1 MCAARVLYTPPRM
14 RRRWPR
20 LVPFLLAALVAA
32 GGADAQPSL
41 LHEFIPPDAKDDL
54 AFAATTSDGDLPAAI
69 QTPSGPVPAP
79 DTKKPPTPND
89 HVYSSSTADD
99 GPDSTYEPD
108 RDTRKPNVERYDDP
122 FSPATAPFKRLRAYD
137 AVASDYSLRV
147 RSRALKAIP
156 VGGTLHAGDETF
168 YGDLSVDLLPDE
180 PVRLPT
186 VGPDARVL
194 RAHVN
199 PEAQVEF
206 LRDGADNWFVRGKI
220 RQRVRIIE
228 QLAVARS
235 VFGSPFADPDWSD
248 LGLFVEA
255 PPVAHLSAFE
265 EVARTIGISRAMR
278 PRDVLNR
285 MVEYHRSFE
294 PSDDPPRGRGDIYL
308 DLSIS
313 KKGVC
318 RHRAFAFL
326 VTALYIGLPARMV
339 VNEAHAWVEV
349 YDATQ
354 WHRIDLGGAAANLET
369 NTDPNRPPYVPPP
382 DPYKWPA
389 NQDSGQDAANRA
401 RQQSPSASG
410 SASPGAAPSGS
421 ASAGP
426 ASPNGS
432 SSPSDPTRPPT
443 EVIVGEL
450 ESRVL
455 RGAPMRVHGEVK
467 SAGAPC
473 PHVRVDVLLVSPE
486 APQGAA
492 VGSLSTGDAGDY
504 DGPVV
509 VPSDFHLGNYELLVQ
524 TPGDARCAP
533 GESKR

>member
-1 MCAARVLYTPPRM
+1 M

-20 LVPFLLAALVAA
+20 LLPFLLALFVAA

-54 AFAATTSDGDLPAAI
+54 AFQATTSDGDLPAAI
-69 QTPSGPVPAP
+69 MTPSGPVPAP
-79 DTKKPPTPND
+79 DTKKPPAPND

-99 GPDSTYEPD
+99 GPDSSYEPD

-122 FSPATAPFKRLRAYD
+122 FSPATAPYKRLRAYD
-137 AVASDYSLRV
+137 SVAADYSLRV
-147 RSRALKAIP
+147 RSRTLKSIP

-168 YGDLSVDLLPDE
+168 YGDLSVDLVPDE

-194 RAHVN
+194 RAHLN

-206 LRDGADNWFVRGKI
+206 LRDGADNWFVRGKV

-228 QLAVARS
+228 QLAISRS
-235 VFGSPFADPDWSD
+235 VFGSAFADADWSE
-248 LGLFVEA
+248 LQPYVEA
-255 PPVAHLSAFE
+255 PPVAHLAAFE

-278 PRDVLNR
+278 PRDVVNK

-318 RHRAFAFL
+318 RHRSFAFL

-349 YDATQ
+349 FDATQ

-369 NTDPNRPPYVPPP
+369 NTDPQRPPYVPPP

-389 NQDSGQDAANRA
+389 NQDSGQDVANRT
-401 RQQSPSASG
+401 RQQQAPS
-410 SASPGAAPSGS
+410 PSGS

-426 ASPNGS
+426 APSGSANAGPPTNNS
-432 SSPSDPTRPPT
+432 SSPSDPNRPPT
-443 EVIVGEL
+443 EVTIGEI
-450 ESRVL
+450 EPRVL
-455 RGAPMRVHGEVK
+455 RGAPMCVHGTVK
-467 SAGAPC
+467 SGGAPC
-473 PHVRVDVLLVSPE
+473 PNVRVDVLLLSPQS
-486 APQGAA
+486 PQGAA
-492 VGSLSTGDAGDY
+492 VGSLSTDENGSF

-509 VPSDFHLGNYELLVQ
+509 VPSDFHLGSYDMLVQ
-524 TPGDARCAP
+524 TPGDTRCGS
-533 GESKR
+533 GESRR

>member
-1 MCAARVLYTPPRM
+1 M
-14 RRRWPR
+14 RRRWQR
-20 LVPFLLAALVAA
+20 YVPYFLAALVAA

-54 AFAATTSDGDLPAAI
+54 AFQATTSDGDLPAAI

-79 DTKKPPTPND
+79 DTKKPPQPND
-89 HVYSSSTADD
+89 HVYSSSTVDD
-99 GPDSTYEPD
+99 GPESTYEPD

-122 FSPATAPFKRLRAYD
+122 FSPATAPYKRLRAYD
-137 AVASDYSLRV
+137 AVAIDYTLRV
-147 RSRALKAIP
+147 RNRALKSIP
-156 VGGTLHAGDETF
+156 VGGTLRAGEETF

-194 RAHVN
+194 RAHLN

-206 LRDGADNWFVRGKI
+206 LRDGADNWFVRGKV

-228 QLAVARS
+228 QLAIARS
-235 VFGSPFADPDWSD
+235 VFGSAFADADWSE
-248 LGLFVEA
+248 LSPYVEA
-255 PPVAHLSAFE
+255 PPVAHIEAFQ
-265 EVARTIGISRAMR
+265 EVARTIGISRQMR
-278 PRDVLNR
+278 PRDVVAK
-285 MVEYHRSFE
+285 MVDYHRAFE

-318 RHRAFAFL
+318 RHRSFAFL
-326 VTALYIGLPARMV
+326 VTALYIGIPARMV

-349 YDATQ
+349 FDATQ
-354 WHRIDLGGAAANLET
+354 WHRIDLGGAAANLES
-369 NTDPNRPPYVPPP
+369 NNDPNRPPYVAPP

-401 RQQSPSASG
+401 RQQQQQANPS
-410 SASPGAAPSGS
+410 PSGS

-426 ASPNGS
+426 APSGSAGALVPSASGSPA
-432 SSPSDPTRPPT
+432 DPNRPPT
-443 EVIVGEL
+443 EVIVGDL

-455 RGAPMRVHGEVK
+455 RGAPMRVHGEIK
-467 SAGAPC
+467 SAGSPC

-492 VGSLSTGDAGDY
+492 VGSLSTDDRGTY

-509 VPSDFHLGNYELLVQ
+509 VPSDFHLGSYELLVQ
-524 TPGDARCAP
+524 TPGDAVCAP